1 MNKLYAVVKWW
12 RTKGGMPS
20 IEEVAIDTDR
30 VALESEGQEWL
41 NDWNGGDG
49 YAVLDVT
56 LTGRLA
62 NAVNGLNVPGVD
74 AETVAV
80 LKGENGG

>member
-1 MNKLYAVVKWW
+1 MNNLYAVVKWW
-12 RTKGGMPS
+12 KGLGGTI
-20 IEEVAIDTDR
+20 IEEVAIDTDPVGLR
-30 VALESEGQEWL
+30 HDGREWAEEC
-41 NDWNGGDG
+41 DANG
-49 YAVLDVT
+49 YTVLDVT